1 MAAKKKSKGRSGTG
15 KKPMLFS
22 GLNYKLMGLGVIF
35 VITGFTAMYLENEVR
50 GFISLYISPILILGG
65 YITII
70 FAILKRD
77 KESVEPQS
85 TT

>member
-1 MAAKKKSKGRSGTG
+1 
-15 KKPMLFS
+15 MLFS
-22 GLNYKLMGLGVIF
+22 GLNYKLMGIGVIL
-35 VITGFTAMYLENEVR
+35 VIVGFTAMYLENEVH

-77 KESVEPQS
+77 KESVEPQ
-85 TT
+85 TTT